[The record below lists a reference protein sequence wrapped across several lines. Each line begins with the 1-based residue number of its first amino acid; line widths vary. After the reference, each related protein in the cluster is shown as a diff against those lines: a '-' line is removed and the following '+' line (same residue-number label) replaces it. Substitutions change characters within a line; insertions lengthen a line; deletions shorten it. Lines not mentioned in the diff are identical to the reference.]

1 MAASPYD
8 TGCILKIHTMAT
20 WDTNFIPLIQKWIVN
35 ALERQFENILEEHIA
50 ELKKKLL
57 ERKAEIIWSLIVQLH
72 SQSDPQYRK
81 EILLLDLEKFLT
93 SK

>member
-1 MAASPYD
+1 
-8 TGCILKIHTMAT
+8 MAT

-35 ALERQFENILEEHIA
+35 ALERQFANILEEHIA

-81 EILLLDLEKFLT
+81 EILLLDLEKFL
-93 SK
+93 SSN

>member
-1 MAASPYD
+1 
-8 TGCILKIHTMAT
+8 MAT
-20 WDTNFIPLIQKWIVN
+20 WDTNFIPFIQKWIIN
-35 ALERQFENILEEHIA
+35 ALERQFENILEEHVA

-72 SQSDPQYRK
+72 SQVDPQFRK